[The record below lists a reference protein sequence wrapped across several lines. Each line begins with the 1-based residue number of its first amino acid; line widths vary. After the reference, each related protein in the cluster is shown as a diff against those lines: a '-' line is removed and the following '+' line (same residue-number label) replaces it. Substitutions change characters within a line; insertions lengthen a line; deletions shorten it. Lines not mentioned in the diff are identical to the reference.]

1 MTYIIK
7 KITIALFL
15 FLSFIVSEMAIPFC
29 FSFLSLLWNGSKL
42 CFFSPTRGLRQG
54 DPISPYLFVLC
65 TEKLACLITN
75 KVSKKT
81 W

>member
-7 KITIALFL
+7 KIIITLFI
-15 FLSFIVSEMAIPFC
+15 FHSFIVSEMAIPFC
-29 FSFLSLLWNGSKL
+29 FSFLTLLWNGSKL
-42 CFFSPTRGLRQG
+42 CFFSPTRGHRQG

-65 TEKLACLITN
+65 MEKLACLITN